1 MAGKIEG
8 NNNLITT
15 ALNTINRIEDKIIG
29 FEKEAVKTITDLFSS
44 PAQRN
49 PTGFQERIGTDA
61 TQKATINAAAPQN
74 TKFDYNQIR
83 GVKDNPNVTPEF
95 IRGVE
100 AMAGRLGAKP
110 EHILAAMSFETG
122 GTFSPSITNSIG
134 ATGLIQFLKS
144 TAEDLGTTTGQL
156 RNMSAVE
163 QLPFVEKYLEQHK
176 NGKPLDTLEAV
187 YTSILSGSPKSPD
200 DVLFKEGTKAYDQNP
215 LDWNKDGNITAR
227 EATTI
232 VSANMFGGVKAV
244 QQKLIDLGFVPKDK
258 EKGFADGAW
267 GTNTTNAVADF
278 QKSRGLPQTG
288 LIDEATGFGLFGGA
302 PSTPGTPTNPGG
314 TQGTGGGRPTVP
326 TDIGLERGS
335 RGESVKTLQDAL
347 VKLGHLTKDQVNTG
361 YGTFG
366 PKTQGA
372 VEAFQKKNNLPV
384 TGKFD
389 AATQDAMKDIFDGV
403 GRTNQNPPIVRSA
416 QDELIKRGYMT
427 KSEIGS
433 GYGTFGPK
441 TENAIKRF
449 QADNGIA
456 QTGKLGPLTYN
467 ALNKPKAAGQPPAT
481 TPTNPTAPRPPTTG
495 SPSYSTATNGRF
507 YNVNSGILMTDSLK
521 PKLDNMAQKYF
532 EITGRKLQVTSG
544 YRPPSRQAAAMFDN
558 MSKPGGVANAR
569 ALYADKGAV
578 NEIIRAYQANPG
590 NRQAAIAAMT
600 RVIENQVSNG
610 TYISRHLRSGA
621 VDVSTSTDLN
631 ALRSAVNQ
639 SGGRILNEGDHYHV
653 DLS

>member
-15 ALNTINRIEDKIIG
+15 ALNTINRIEDKIIS
-29 FEKEAVKTITDLFSS
+29 FEKEALNTITGLFS
-44 PAQRN
+44 PDTPTN

-61 TQKATINAAAPQN
+61 TQKATLNAAAPQN

-95 IRGVE
+95 IKGVE

-122 GTFSPSITNSIG
+122 GTFDPKITNSIG
-134 ATGLIQFLKS
+134 ATGLIQFLPS
-144 TAEDLGTTTGQL
+144 TAEELGTTTGQL

-176 NGKPLDTLEAV
+176 NGKPLDSLEAV

-200 DVLFKEGTKAYDQNP
+200 DVLFRQGTRAYDQNP
-215 LDWNKDGNITAR
+215 LDWNKDGKITAR

-232 VSANMFGGVKAV
+232 VGANMFGGVTRV
-244 QQKLIDLGFVPKDK
+244 QEQLVKLGFVPKDK
-258 EKGFADGAW
+258 EKGFADGSW

-288 LIDEATGFGLFGGA
+288 LMDEATGFGLFGGA
-302 PSTPGTPTNPGG
+302 PSVPGAPTNPGG
-314 TQGTGGGRPTVP
+314 TQETGGGRPTVP
-326 TDIGLERGS
+326 ADIGLERGN
-335 RGESVKTLQDAL
+335 RGENVKTLQDAL

-361 YGTFG
+361 YGIFG
-366 PKTQGA
+366 PKTEGA

-389 AATQDAMKDIFDGV
+389 SATQTAMKDIFDGV
-403 GRTNQNPPIVRSA
+403 GKTNQNPAIVRSA

-427 KSEIGS
+427 KSEIGN

-449 QADNGIA
+449 QSDNKIQ
-456 QTGKLGPLTYN
+456 QTGVLGPMTYK
-467 ALNKPKAAGQPPAT
+467 ALQNSTGAAQNPT
-481 TPTNPTAPRPPTTG
+481 TPTNPTG
-495 SPSYSTATNGRF
+495 SPTFSTATNGRF
-507 YNVNSGILMTDSLK
+507 YNVNPGILMTDSLK

-532 EITGRKLQVTSG
+532 ELTGQKLQVTSG
-544 YRPPSRQAAAMFDN
+544 YRPPARQAAAMFDN
-558 MSKPGGVANAR
+558 MSKPGGVEDAR
-569 ALYADKGAV
+569 SLYADKGAV

-590 NRQAAIAAMT
+590 NREAAVSAMT

-610 TYISRHLRSGA
+610 TYISRHLKSGA
-621 VDVSTSTDLN
+621 ADVSTSTDID
-631 ALRSAVNQ
+631 ALRSAVSQ

-653 DLS
+653 DLN